1 MLIMENI
8 LNQVDSKGQEQAELF
23 HLASVRQQN
32 SVSLPCAEC
41 GTPFVP
47 SVTKTKICPTCLSK
61 KNDISL
67 GISKELQLH
76 WCRYCFRFYG
86 PPWTLCE
93 RESKELL
100 SICLKKIAGLKK
112 LKLVDACFLYTEE
125 HSRRTRVRLTVQKDI
140 SSSVIIEQLVDV
152 EFYEVYTQCD
162 DCKKYFT
169 PHTWRA
175 CVQVR
180 QKVNNKK
187 TFLYIEQMLLK
198 HHAHKKCIKIT
209 AVKDGVD
216 FFFKS
221 KSDAQKMMDFLHG
234 VVPHVTKESKELISH
249 DSKNNTYN
257 NKYTFYFEIPKICK
271 DDIIILP
278 KKLSREF
285 GGVNAMAVCYKVSSK
300 IHLYDP
306 VSLKKF
312 EMNSVQYFNN
322 EADIMVIPFKTNE
335 TEFYVTDIYQDA
347 DSKNTFNQSFA
358 DINIRFAH
366 VSVRHSKTGHEF
378 TSTTHLGHLLKHGD
392 SVLGYDL
399 TSLNNEE
406 LSSITNQK
414 YVPDVLIV
422 RKYYGVKQ
430 RIWKLKRLNIQED
443 SETAGKEKKS
453 KNNNS
458 VDMDQ
463 DLHAFMEE
471 IEQDKQLRTKINL
484 YKNEKAFEA
493 KQQAL
498 EFQGESNTDSSEPK
512 PLRENDGQD
521 EAVHHEMVKV
531 DELVE
536 DIHEIEEKYHDED
549 EDELVGE
556 NEKLTVNK

>member
-1 MLIMENI
+1 MENI
-8 LNQVDSKGQEQAELF
+8 LNQLESKSQSLPEPINQS
-23 HLASVRQQN
+23 SVRQQN

-67 GISKELQLH
+67 GITKELQLH
-76 WCRYCFRFYG
+76 WCRYCARFYG

-112 LKLVDACFLYTEE
+112 LKLTDACFLYTEE

-140 SSSVIIEQLVDV
+140 SSSVILEQTIDV

-162 DCKKYFT
+162 DCKKDFT
-169 PHTWRA
+169 PHKWKA

-198 HHAHKKCIKIT
+198 HSAHKKCIKIT

-216 FFFKS
+216 FFFRS
-221 KSDAQKMMDFLHG
+221 KADAHKMMDFLNG

-278 KKLSREF
+278 KKLCKEF
-285 GGVNAMAVCYKVSSK
+285 GGVNALAVCYKVSSK

-322 EADIMVIPFKTNE
+322 EADIMIIPFKTNE

-366 VSVRHSKTGHEF
+366 VTVRHSQTGHEF

-406 LSSITNQK
+406 LSSITHQK

-443 SETAGKEKKS
+443 SELIAKEKKG

-458 VDMDQ
+458 VDLDQ
-463 DLHAFMEE
+463 DMNAFMEE
-471 IEQDKQLRTKINL
+471 IEQDKQLRSKINL

-493 KQQAL
+493 K
-498 EFQGESNTDSSEPK
+498 K
-512 PLRENDGQD
+512 PLPDAEGDHKTDGTNPQTANENDSQN
-521 EAVHHEMVKV
+521 EVIHHEMVKV
-531 DELVE
+531 EELVE
-536 DIHEIEEKYHDED
+536 DIHEVEEKYHEED
-549 EDELVGE
+549 EDELVE
-556 NEKLTVNK
+556 DIDKLTVNK